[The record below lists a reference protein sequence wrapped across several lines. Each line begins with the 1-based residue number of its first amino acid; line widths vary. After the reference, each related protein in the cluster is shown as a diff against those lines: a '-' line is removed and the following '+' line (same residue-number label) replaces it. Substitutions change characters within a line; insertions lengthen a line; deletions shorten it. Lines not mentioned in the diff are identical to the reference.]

1 MSLND
6 LIRDIANI
14 DQSDLLSAWQWKLEK
29 GMKIVMITNLGD
41 LFLQDENGSI
51 FWLLSDGGELK
62 KIADN
67 YSQFQQMLLEEEM
80 IDNWCLPLL
89 IEKFVN
95 AGMTLQPNEVYSP
108 LKMTVLGGTYDTS
121 NFKPTDMSVHFQ
133 FTGVICEQIKDLPD
147 GTKVTIK
154 VV

>member
-6 LIRDIANI
+6 LIKDISNI
-14 DQSDLLSAWQWKLEK
+14 DQSDLLSAWQWKLEE

-41 LFLQDENGSI
+41 LFLQDKNGSI
-51 FWLLSDGGELK
+51 FWLLTDGGELK

-67 YSQFQQMLLEEEM
+67 YSQFQQMLLDEEM

-89 IEKFVN
+89 IEKFIN

-147 GTKVTIK
+147 GTSVTIK

>member
-1 MSLND
+1 
-6 LIRDIANI
+6 
-14 DQSDLLSAWQWKLEK
+14 
-29 GMKIVMITNLGD
+29 
-41 LFLQDENGSI
+41 
-51 FWLLSDGGELK
+51 LK

-67 YSQFQQMLLEEEM
+67 YSQFQQMLLDEEM

-89 IEKFVN
+89 IKKFIN
-95 AGMTLQPNEVYSP
+95 AGMILQPNEVYSP

-147 GTKVTIK
+147 GTTVTIK